1 MDVWVSSLM
10 NTMEGK
16 LYLMDFYLLIGAV
29 MYIVAALSAMSSL
42 WHLLD
47 VFKTNIVHNKLE
59 FESWIMKGQKLLF
72 YVIFDWIV

>member
-1 MDVWVSSLM
+1 MDL
-10 NTMEGK
+10 
-16 LYLMDFYLLIGAV
+16 YLLIGAI
-29 MYIVAALSAMSSL
+29 MYIIAALSVMSL

-47 VFKTNIVHNKLE
+47 VFETNIVHNKLE